1 MTKWQDLRSNPYL
14 WKIFKTRAHLIKK
27 IRVFFDTQGFLE
39 VQTPLLAPYLIPE
52 SYLEIFETEME
63 NKLGKKTKAYLT
75 TSPEMWHKKLL
86 AASSGNIYEITK
98 SFRNTDIEGHFH
110 NPEFTLLEWYRISS
124 DYKETMKDCQQLI
137 RFLNNNK
144 PLLTYQGK
152 QLDISKPFLR
162 ISAAEAFE
170 KYAGVKQK
178 DLFSLDKIRSAAEE
192 NKLAIKRNDSWEDIY
207 NLLFLQAVEPNLGME
222 QPTIIYDFPG
232 QFAPLAKP
240 NPQNPKFKKR
250 FEVYLFGVELADAY
264 DELTDPKLQKKE
276 FIKEENLRKKLN
288 KTPHPADKDFL
299 EALKKG
305 LPDCSG
311 VALGIDR
318 LTMIFTDQ
326 TDINNVI
333 LFAGEEIFDF

>member
-1 MTKWQDLRSNPYL
+1 MTKWQDLKTNPNL
-14 WKIFKTRAHLIKK
+14 WKIFKARTKLINKTRS
-27 IRVFFDTQGFLE
+27 FFDNQGFLE

-52 SYLEIFETEME
+52 SYLEIFETKLK
-63 NKLGKKTKAYLT
+63 NKLGKEAKAYLA

-98 SFRNTDIEGHFH
+98 SFRNTDIGGHFH
-110 NPEFTLLEWYRISS
+110 NPEFTLLEWYRVGK
-124 DYKETMKDCQQLI
+124 DYKDTMKDCQKLI

-144 PLLTYQGK
+144 PFLTYQGK
-152 QLDISKPFLR
+152 QLNIGKPFMQ
-162 ISAAEAFE
+162 ITIAQAFE
-170 KYAGVKQK
+170 KYAQVKQK
-178 DLFSLDKIRSAAEE
+178 DLFSLDKIKVVAKKNGITVKDKDTWEE
-192 NKLAIKRNDSWEDIY
+192 IY
-207 NLLFLQAVEPNLGME
+207 NLLFLQMVEPNLGIE
-222 QPTIIYDFPG
+222 QPTIIFDFPQ

-250 FEVYLFGVELADAY
+250 FEVYLFGIELADAY
-264 DELTDPKLQKKE
+264 DELTDPNLQEKE
-276 FIKEENLRKKLN
+276 FAKEQKLRQKLN
-288 KTPHPADKDFL
+288 KTPYPADKDFL
-299 EALKKG
+299 EALRKG

-333 LFAGEEIFDF
+333 LFAGEEIFDL

>member
-1 MTKWQDLRSNPYL
+1 MTKWQDLKSNPHL
-14 WKIFKTRAHLIKK
+14 WEIFKTRSRLISK
-27 IRVFFDTQGFLE
+27 IRDFFDSQGFLE
-39 VQTPLLAPYLIPE
+39 VQTPLLAPCLIPE
-52 SYLEIFETEME
+52 SYLEVFETELK

-110 NPEFTLLEWYRISS
+110 NPEFTLLEWYRTNSG
-124 DYKETMKDCQQLI
+124 YKETMEDCQQLI

-144 PLLTYQGK
+144 PLLSYQGK
-152 QLDISKPFLR
+152 QLNISKPFLQ
-162 ISAAEAFE
+162 ISVAEAFE
-170 KYAGVKQK
+170 KYAGLKQK
-178 DLFSLDKIRSAAEE
+178 DLFSLDKIRSAAKE
-192 NKLAIKRNDSWEDIY
+192 NGLTLKRDDSWEDIY
-207 NLLFLQAVEPNLGME
+207 NLLFLQAVEANLGME
-222 QPTIIYDFPG
+222 QPTIIYDFPR

-250 FEVYLFGVELADAY
+250 FEVYLFGIELADAY
-264 DELTDPKLQKKE
+264 DELTDPKQQEKE
-276 FIKEENLRKKLN
+276 FIKEKNLRKKLN
-288 KTPHPADKDFL
+288 KTPYPADKEFL
-299 EALKKG
+299 EALKIG

-326 TDINNVI
+326 TDINSVI
-333 LFAGEEIFDF
+333 LFAGEEIFNF